1 MPFKQ
6 RKKTTWICRQPISTL
21 LSLAKA
27 HEFCHQSSGLAVLKK
42 RLLVWPRFQ
51 FLRKHFLPLFLLE
64 ITSLGKTC
72 WIDSFLRAISFYAG
86 NSIFSVVCCCCSTK
100 NYSSRGGAQKN
111 RLHTYPWW
119 GDLSFEKERE
129 KTLTYFILSKKRL
142 SKYRILTK
150 YGSCFPKDYPVFYI
164 YSTV

>member
-100 NYSSRGGAQKN
+100 NYSSPKKPTTHIPLMRRPIFWKRTRKNFDLLYFEQKTTLQVQDPDKVWKLFSQ
-111 RLHTYPWW
+111 RLPC
-119 GDLSFEKERE
+119 
-129 KTLTYFILSKKRL
+129 ILH
-142 SKYRILTK
+142 ILNCVK
-150 YGSCFPKDYPVFYI
+150 
-164 YSTV
+164 